1 MLSTNKVVF
10 YTPLKIDLKI
20 LKKKNLINTIYKN
33 KIIYTNTI
41 ILNRSFNL
49 NIKYLNLSHKIQQD
63 NFLLYKSYL
72 NKKTKKNLW
81 NFFNKN
87 KILYIQI
94 STVFFLF
101 KFFKSSNFLS
111 EVIFNDWWQAN
122 LNRNYF
128 LVYQSLFLNFSF
140 NNQNIVTCFSFFFYR
155 HLRKRYDSTLYFL
168 DFQKPIFKIDP
179 NMKLLECVTTKQIND
194 ITPVSITPR
203 LDNLYTYVNSS
214 ISGYIYINN
223 LNNVKKQLMFNY
235 WSYLKEL
242 LTLKKIKQN
251 KKKVKFHFYNY
262 CFYFFKITKGCIKF
276 TFLTKINITKY
287 TNIKLNLVKINF
299 LTCAIWL
306 QTVFIKQP
314 KLRRSSQR
322 RLKYFFL
329 VDSFVRQIYKRRTS
343 FKLKQLLSIINLSLI
358 VVKFLFVQN
367 FFYIFTTL
375 KYLNSTPQLKLKL
388 FLLKWVLRR
397 KKYKRHYYRGRFFF
411 FKKRFKK
418 AMGRRFKKNSFFKKF
433 IKLKQFLGLKNTL
446 LKTYKNTRK
455 FNKYVLTIFSFKFLL
470 IYTLLLSPQF
480 RRYLPSL
487 SKLLGKIKINFLK
500 NHFNFQISTTYKW
513 SSITPFFYL
522 PLNTKKLIRKETS
535 KPVKE
540 SYLVYLRQYFGGFFE
555 SLLKRKVFLKITT
568 KLKIK
573 KKIKNIFLY
582 LYNKHRNYQYSIGR
596 GFFLQEMLFVCWYSF
611 FSKDLSFLMTWL
623 TRLMGKIDYKK
634 HRKLLKILKSILLR
648 YKYFFLLLNKVEGFK
663 FGIKG
668 KLGVK
673 GNAKKRIMEFTV
685 RNTSF
690 SKKKNRIEYQQGLVY
705 TETGVLGVTMV
716 LAF

>member
-10 YTPLKIDLKI
+10 YTPLKTELKP
-20 LKKKNLINTIYKN
+20 LKKKNFINTIYKN
-33 KIIYTNTI
+33 KTIYTNI
-41 ILNRSFNL
+41 ILLNKICSL
-49 NIKYLNLSHKIQQD
+49 NIKYLTFFNKIQND
-63 NFLLYKSYL
+63 SFLLSKSYL
-72 NKKTKKNLW
+72 NKKTKKNLL

-87 KILYIQI
+87 KILHMQI

-111 EVIFNDWWQAN
+111 EIIFNDWWQAN
-122 LNRNYF
+122 INRNYF

-155 HLRKRYDSTLYFL
+155 HLRKRYDSNLYFL
-168 DFQKPIFKIDP
+168 DFQKPVFKIDP
-179 NMKLLECVTTKQIND
+179 NIKLLECVTTNQTNYIV
-194 ITPVSITPR
+194 PVSTTPN
-203 LDNLYTYVNSS
+203 LDSLYTYVNSY
-214 ISGYIYINN
+214 ISSYMYTNN
-223 LNNVKKQLMFNY
+223 INNVKKQLIFNY

-242 LTLKKIKQN
+242 LTLKKIRRN
-251 KKKVKFHFYNY
+251 KKQLKFYFSDY
-262 CFYFFKITKGCIKF
+262 CFYFFKITKNHIKSIF
-276 TFLTKINITKY
+276 RTKINTIQY

-306 QTVFIKQP
+306 QTIFTRQP

-322 RLKYFFL
+322 RLKYFLL
-329 VDSFVRQIYKRRTS
+329 VDSFVRQIYNHKNSLKLKKLLYITT
-343 FKLKQLLSIINLSLI
+343 FKLPF
-358 VVKFLFVQN
+358 VKFLFVQI
-367 FFYIFTTL
+367 FFYILSTL
-375 KYLNSTPQLKLKL
+375 KYLASTPQIKLKL

-397 KKYKRHYYRGRFFF
+397 KKHKRHYYRGRFFF
-411 FKKRFKK
+411 LKKRFKRVLT
-418 AMGRRFKKNSFFKKF
+418 RRFKKNSFFKKL
-433 IKLKQFLGLKNTL
+433 IKLKQFVGLKNTL
-446 LKTYKNTRK
+446 LKSYKNTRK
-455 FNKYVLTIFSFKFLL
+455 FNKYFLTVFSFKFLL

-480 RRYLPSL
+480 RRYLSNL
-487 SKLLGKIKINFLK
+487 SKLLTKIKTNFFL
-500 NHFNFQISTTYKW
+500 NHFNSQISTTFKW
-513 SSITPFFYL
+513 SNTTPFFYL

-535 KPVKE
+535 KPARE

-573 KKIKNIFLY
+573 KNIKTVFLY
-582 LYNKHRNYQYSIGR
+582 LYNKHRNYQYNIGR
-596 GFFLQEMLFVCWYSF
+596 GFFLHEMLFVCWYSF

-634 HRKLLKILKSILLR
+634 HRRLLKILKSILLK